1 MFWFFVVI
9 VAGVDCEI
17 ECVRATESTNIH
29 YISATNLRTIK
40 LNIKESFKFWCSLS
54 WRGANILTKMIT
66 FLIRKRHFEAG
77 AINTNGNT

>member
-1 MFWFFVVI
+1 MFWFFAVI

-54 WRGANILTKMIT
+54 
-66 FLIRKRHFEAG
+66 
-77 AINTNGNT
+77 